1 MVEVQCPHCDKNI
14 ELGHGESGLFH
25 CPYCDGEFEYE
36 STTSQGE
43 VFEVNH
49 SLNSTSKTGLVLLI
63 VSLGAL
69 LAGLVLFKG
78 AYGDFNDTSTE
89 CDEPIW
95 VDNWG
100 SDRGCETEGDYGF
113 QSFCCG
119 IILIFVGI
127 GVGISAVISL
137 ITGSFSGNK
146 YVVVNRK

>member
-1 MVEVQCPHCDKNI
+1 MVEVQCPHCSKNV
-14 ELGHGESGLFH
+14 ELEHGDSGVFN

-36 STTSQGE
+36 SPHLGRDVLEGE
-43 VFEVNH
+43 Y
-49 SLNSTSKTGLVLLI
+49 SLNTTSKTGLVLLI
-63 VSLGAL
+63 VSLVAL
-69 LAGLVLFKG
+69 LGGLALFNG

-119 IILIFVGI
+119 IVLIFVGI